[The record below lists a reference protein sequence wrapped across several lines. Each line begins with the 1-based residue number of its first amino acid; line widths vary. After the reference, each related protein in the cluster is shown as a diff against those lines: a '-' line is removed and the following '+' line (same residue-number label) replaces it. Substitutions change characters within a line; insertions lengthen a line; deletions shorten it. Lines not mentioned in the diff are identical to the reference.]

1 MSEGREDPGITR
13 MEWSGWSWSPRR
25 RVPWLG
31 VLLVVFGLAM
41 LVDQLTPLSAS
52 ALILGA
58 LAIAFG
64 ASWLIGG
71 SRRAGGGAP
80 RVQLLADE
88 AQLLGGRGRRLG
100 QAGGDLRPPGHGG
113 LDLLQRGARM
123 EEVEAHLAR
132 VVEVVDAQIGH
143 DHGGPIAQPA
153 LLTPDAGRVIRAAQV
168 AG

>member
-71 SRRAGGGAP
+71 SRWAMVPALVLAALAIPDALTDLKVITGDGWGSGGLATALLALCAAGGP
-80 RVQLLADE
+80 
-88 AQLLGGRGRRLG
+88 GGRGARRG
-100 QAGGDLRPPGHGG
+100 
-113 LDLLQRGARM
+113 
-123 EEVEAHLAR
+123 
-132 VVEVVDAQIGH
+132 
-143 DHGGPIAQPA
+143 
-153 LLTPDAGRVIRAAQV
+153 
-168 AG
+168 